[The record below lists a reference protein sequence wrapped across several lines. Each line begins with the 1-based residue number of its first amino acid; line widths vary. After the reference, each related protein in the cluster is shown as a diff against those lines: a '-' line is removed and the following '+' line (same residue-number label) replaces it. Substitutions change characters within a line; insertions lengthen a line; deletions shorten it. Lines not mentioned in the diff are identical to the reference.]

1 MPACRN
7 WWKRRVFF
15 LPSSVC
21 IAESGSRNTRTLYGL
36 GVEARHGMSAKSW
49 RSPASTGPTDA
60 EDEKHQVLCFRLSPA
75 LVRELAVLG
84 YGLIALYTCV
94 FGSLLAIFV
103 PQLCDAPSVVMGRNG
118 TAAMA
123 TARVECT
130 LEQNVYIEIDAVNAV
145 ALFFNFLTCALLL
158 GGFIFE
164 FYRERFICMHFDID
178 YSKPEGFLDSDLM
191 THDSLRR
198 ELIAWNKRY
207 HDIFVVII
215 AVASINVV
223 VSGVLVFSAQWFQGA
238 LEALPASRKREPPSN
253 APTSIPTA
261 SRTLGYRGATT
272 FTTNVIFLA
281 TRLAN
286 TIYLSQTSSGVVRAT
301 SVNLAEPLQFNII
314 AASAR
319 HSQMANS
326 IPTQNTQRSISRRH
340 LDVLGLPA
348 SYPSRYGHGSGV

>member
-1 MPACRN
+1 
-7 WWKRRVFF
+7 
-15 LPSSVC
+15 
-21 IAESGSRNTRTLYGL
+21 
-36 GVEARHGMSAKSW
+36 MSAKSW
-49 RSPASTGPTDA
+49 RSPASTEPS

-118 TAAMA
+118 TAAMGN
-123 TARVECT
+123 ARVECT

-164 FYRERFICMHFDID
+164 FYRERFICRHFDID

-191 THDSLRR
+191 THDTLRR

-207 HDIFVVII
+207 HDIFVIII

-223 VSGVLVFSAQWFQGA
+223 ISGVLVFSAQWFQGT
-238 LEALPASRKREPPSN
+238 SRQVHGSPLTN
-253 APTSIPTA
+253 NVPTSNGPTLPPLPKLNRL
-261 SRTLGYRGATT
+261 SRCNDFY
-272 FTTNVIFLA
+272 
-281 TRLAN
+281 
-286 TIYLSQTSSGVVRAT
+286 
-301 SVNLAEPLQFNII
+301 
-314 AASAR
+314 
-319 HSQMANS
+319 
-326 IPTQNTQRSISRRH
+326 
-340 LDVLGLPA
+340 D
-348 SYPSRYGHGSGV
+348 